1 MRTSFLTATLAVTVG
16 VSALPQIT
24 PLTPLAPALPLDN
37 FKTEKF
43 TKLLSLEDV
52 VGGLF
57 KKIEPPTSSKLPSNK
72 AEFHRLA
79 TSNTMATAASCSN
92 PRVRV
97 EWDNASNNDRQA
109 YVSAI
114 RCLMGKPASGQYR
127 FAKSRYEDLVALHQ
141 ILTPN
146 VHGSSKF
153 LLWHRYY
160 LWTFEDVMRGECGFN
175 GPLLWFDET
184 KYSGRFDQSSIFSD
198 QWFGG
203 INAGGNCI
211 TNGVRSPSL
220 CQHLHKTN
228 NLPSNSPTLPSTSV
242 PAQAT
247 NCIALPATTTT
258 PPPPTPT
265 PAWLTDATTR
275 ALTATWPAVPR
286 VPRTRGATTV
296 SVLSCPTHTDL
307 PPIPSSSCTTPSST
321 VTSASGRTRTRSAW
335 ATSMEPT
342 RRATRSPWTPPSTCK
357 TSAPLFRSGI
367 SWIQRARRCATSTTT
382 DVPCSFLFFLLQR

>member
-1 MRTSFLTATLAVTVG
+1 MRTSFLTATLAVAVG

-43 TKLLSLEDV
+43 TKLLSLEDIAA
-52 VGGLF
+52 GLF
-57 KKIEPPTSSKLPSNK
+57 KKLDLPTTPKAELDLLTSHK

-79 TSNTMATAASCSN
+79 TNNKMATAATCSN

-114 RCLMGKPASGQYR
+114 RCLMGKPASGQFQ

-211 TNGVRSPSL
+211 TNGVSSHLL
-220 CQHLHKTN
+220 CQH
-228 NLPSNSPTLPSTSV
+228 
-242 PAQAT
+242 
-247 NCIALPATTTT
+247 
-258 PPPPTPT
+258 
-265 PAWLTDATTR
+265 
-275 ALTATWPAVPR
+275 
-286 VPRTRGATTV
+286 
-296 SVLSCPTHTDL
+296 
-307 PPIPSSSCTTPSST
+307 
-321 VTSASGRTRTRSAW
+321 
-335 ATSMEPT
+335 
-342 RRATRSPWTPPSTCK
+342 
-357 TSAPLFRSGI
+357 
-367 SWIQRARRCATSTTT
+367 
-382 DVPCSFLFFLLQR
+382 